1 MIFNPY
7 KTIFISKR
15 ILITKYFFFDLK
27 KNYVINYH
35 VIDSVLFLKVKLS
48 LFNFNL
54 ITQLKLCWV
63 IIEYLV

>member
-27 KNYVINYH
+27 KNFVINYH

-54 ITQLKLCWV
+54 ITQLKLC
-63 IIEYLV
+63 